1 MVDARLESRVDEHDR
16 MLIEMQTILKGMAES
31 QTKMADGIVEK
42 EKALEYK
49 TVEKYT
55 ETEIVNDESKPMSV

>member
-1 MVDARLESRVDEHDR
+1 MVYARLESRVDEHDR